1 MFTST
6 TSASRWPARA
16 AWLSA
21 AIFSTASISTNTVYG
36 WSKGT
41 DLPTSIIWAGVAAA
55 VAVVFG
61 LSWPALIQAV
71 ERRRWSAA
79 LVALAALLLSGAY
92 SVTAALGSASG
103 GRTQAANEEKDTT
116 DARARAQAA
125 YDAAKAE
132 LAKLAPARTIGELEA
147 LKVQAQRQPQRFDC
161 AAVNG
166 SLALSCPKLDAE
178 LSRARTRERLQ
189 AALDKASADLSAVRP
204 TKVANSDAAA
214 LQRYL
219 KALGAD
225 ISTERL
231 NDLLVLLTVFM
242 VEAGGGLSMALGMA
256 LSGPASRPVQERT
269 TVGDTRPDTGHVSVR
284 PPASAP
290 VQLRPSEVSEL
301 TDWLRGQG
309 GKAETSMRRLASVLG
324 RSSSGVHE
332 EIRRLVALGAI
343 TSSAGPRGTM
353 LALSR
358 PS

>member
-1 MFTST
+1 VST
-6 TSASRWPARA
+6 K
-16 AWLSA
+16 
-21 AIFSTASISTNTVYG
+21 IVYG
-36 WSKGT
+36 FGKGT

-71 ERRRWSAA
+71 ERKRWSAA
-79 LVALAALLLSGAY
+79 LLALAALLLSGSY

-103 GRTQAANEEKDTT
+103 GRTQAAYEEKDTS

-132 LAKLAPARTIGELEA
+132 LAKLAPARTVGELEA
-147 LKVQAQRQPQRFDC
+147 LKVRAQRQPHRFDC

-189 AALDKASADLSAVRP
+189 AALDKASGDLSAVP
-204 TKVANSDAAA
+204 A

-256 LSGPASRPVQERT
+256 LSGPTSKPVQERT
-269 TVGDTRPDTGHVSVR
+269 TPAATKDGRTVQPV
-284 PPASAP
+284 PPS
-290 VQLRPSEVSEL
+290 PSEMSGL
-301 TDWLRGQG
+301 TDWLRAQG

-332 EIRRLVALGAI
+332 EVRRLVAIGAI
-343 TSSAGPRGTM
+343 TSSSGPRGTK
-353 LALSR
+353 LALSHR
-358 PS
+358 H